1 MIADFCQKLDDWSL
15 EHRRPVI
22 EKEILSA
29 GPILLFTSPR
39 KLLSSAGV
47 VRQQQESE
55 VITSFVDSQESP
67 HHGFL
72 AYESPKATLLFHP
85 KRLNLIDEDLVK
97 LGITHQRIEWKWP
110 GAKEETIEERQGRI
124 AFLKHL
130 PERPISYPYTSI
142 PGFFHTNR
150 SQILFSKLKNKN
162 LAVSDEQLL
171 QGKQELAGHILD
183 VAKGDGLVL
192 LVEHE
197 AGLKL
202 GENLTLINPEGQRV
216 ELALIALQD
225 LSRTP
230 KEFIGQGELAFIPY
244 VRKMVAQSIVLKN
257 MEFN

>member
-1 MIADFCQKLDDWSL
+1 M
-15 EHRRPVI
+15 
-22 EKEILSA
+22 
-29 GPILLFTSPR
+29 
-39 KLLSSAGV
+39 
-47 VRQQQESE
+47 
-55 VITSFVDSQESP
+55 
-67 HHGFL
+67 
-72 AYESPKATLLFHP
+72 
-85 KRLNLIDEDLVK
+85 
-97 LGITHQRIEWKWP
+97 
-110 GAKEETIEERQGRI
+110 
-124 AFLKHL
+124 
-130 PERPISYPYTSI
+130 
-142 PGFFHTNR
+142 
-150 SQILFSKLKNKN
+150 
-162 LAVSDEQLL
+162 SDEQLL